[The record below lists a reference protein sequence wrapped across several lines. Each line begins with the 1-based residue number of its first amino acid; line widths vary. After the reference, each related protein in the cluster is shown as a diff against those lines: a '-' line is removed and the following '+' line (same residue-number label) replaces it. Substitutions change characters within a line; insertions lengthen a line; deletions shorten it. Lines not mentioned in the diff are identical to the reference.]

1 MDESISILPLFL
13 KIEKSLRSLCR
24 VKGFAGHPRSSTCQL
39 ICDAANGV
47 GCVVPVDRKI
57 SDVKP
62 LGRAQR
68 PTIRCLSQ
76 LLRGC
81 KALRWRKEQASKSLT
96 FQEVKQIDCVLC
108 CAPRSSF

>member
-47 GCVVPVDRKI
+47 GCVVPVDRKL

-81 KALRWRKEQASKSLT
+81 KALRSRKEQAAKI
-96 FQEVKQIDCVLC
+96 FDFPRGQQIDCVLC
-108 CAPRSSF
+108 SAPRNSF